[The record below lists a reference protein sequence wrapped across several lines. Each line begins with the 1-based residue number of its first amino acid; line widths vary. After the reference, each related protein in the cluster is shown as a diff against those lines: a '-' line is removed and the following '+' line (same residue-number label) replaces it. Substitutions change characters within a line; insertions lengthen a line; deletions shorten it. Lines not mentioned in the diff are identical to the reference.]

1 MKAAWTVAAAALLFS
16 RSTAASTEDCHCL
29 PGDSCWPSV
38 DQWNELNSTVGGRL
52 IATVPIGHP
61 CHEPTYNATA
71 CAELQDNWNYPQTH
85 YVSSSSIMQQYFAN
99 RSCDPFT
106 DKETPCEL
114 GNYVSY
120 AVNVSSSD
128 DVVAAIQFA
137 QDNNIRFVIKNTGH
151 DYLGRSTG
159 AGALSVW
166 THHLDDI
173 EYLDYSDSTYTG
185 PAYKLGSG
193 VQGYQIL
200 EASHAQGH
208 VLVGGECPTVGLAGG
223 YIMGGGHSALSTNFG
238 LGADQ
243 TLSFEVV
250 TASGDVVTA
259 SRTENTDLYWALS
272 GGGAGNW
279 GVVMS
284 VTVKAFPSEIVSGG
298 TVTFSTANLSES
310 AYIGALDHF
319 HRLLPAMIDAGTT
332 VIYQIL
338 PGYFLIKPLT
348 AYNKTSDEVKEI
360 LAPFLAEL
368 DTMGIQY
375 SATYTQHDSYY
386 DFYEK
391 YMGPLPNGNLGV
403 GEFTYGGRLLPR
415 SVVENNPTDLATA
428 IYNIT
433 SQGVV
438 AVGVGLDVSKT
449 NDVDNAIFAPWREAA
464 VTMQIGISY
473 NETAPWSQIL
483 TEQQTMTNELVP
495 LLEAVTPGGGTYEN
509 ESNFLQP
516 NWKEVFF
523 GANYDKLAEIKAK
536 WDPSNFFYVLKGVN
550 SDYWTVSDSGRMCKA
565 TVKRPACKAKL

>member
-1 MKAAWTVAAAALLFS
+1 MKAVWSVAAALLFF
-16 RSTAASTEDCHCL
+16 RSTAASSADCHCL
-29 PGDSCWPSV
+29 PGDACWPSA
-38 DQWNELNSTVGGRL
+38 DQWNALNSTVGGRL
-52 IATVPIGHP
+52 IATVPVGSP
-61 CHEPTYNATA
+61 CHEPSYDEAA
-71 CAELQDNWNYPQTH
+71 CVELQADWNYPQTH
-85 YVSSSSIMQQYFAN
+85 YLSSSSVMQQYFAN

-106 DKETPCEL
+106 DKSTPCQL

-128 DVVAAIQFA
+128 DVVAAINFA
-137 QDNNIRFVIKNTGH
+137 QENNIRFVIKNTGH

-166 THHLDDI
+166 THHLNDI
-173 EYLDYSDSTYTG
+173 EYLDWSDSTYSG

-200 EASHAQGH
+200 EVTHARGH
-208 VLVGGECPTVGLAGG
+208 VVVGGECPTVGLAGG
-223 YIMGGGHSALSTNFG
+223 YIMGGGHSALSSSFG

-250 TASGDVVTA
+250 TAAGEVVTA
-259 SRTENTDLYWALS
+259 SREENTDLYWALS

-279 GVVMS
+279 GVVVS
-284 VTVKAFPSEIVSGG
+284 VTVKAFPSEIVSGAS
-298 TVTFSTANLSES
+298 VAFSTKNLSDT
-310 AYIGALDHF
+310 AYINALDHF

-338 PGYFLIKPLT
+338 PGTFLINPLT
-348 AYNKTSDEVKEI
+348 AYNQTSAQVEAI
-360 LAPFLAEL
+360 LTPFLNEL
-368 DTMGIQY
+368 TALDIK
-375 SATYTQHDSYY
+375 YTVSYTEHDSYY

-415 SVVENNPTDLATA
+415 SVVESNPKGLSTA

-438 AVGVGLDVSKT
+438 AVGVGLDVSRT

-464 VTMQIGISY
+464 VTMQIGITF
-473 NETAPWSQIL
+473 NNTAPWSQL
-483 TEQQTMTNELVP
+483 LAEQETMTEELVP
-495 LLEAVTPGGGTYEN
+495 LLEAVTPGGGAYEN
-509 ESNFLQP
+509 ESNFRQP

-523 GANYDKLAEIKAK
+523 GSNYEKLAQIKAK

-565 TVKRPACKAKL
+565 TVRREYVCAA

>member
-16 RSTAASTEDCHCL
+16 RSTAASTADCHCL

-61 CHEPTYNATA
+61 CHEPTYDATA
-71 CAELQDNWNYPQTH
+71 CAELQADWNYPQTH
-85 YVSSSSIMQQYFAN
+85 YASSSSIMQQYFAN

-106 DKETPCEL
+106 DKDTPCEL

-120 AVNVSSSD
+120 AVDVSSSN
-128 DVVAAIQFA
+128 DVVAAIKFA

-223 YIMGGGHSALSTNFG
+223 YTMGGGHSALSTSFG

-250 TASGDVVTA
+250 TAAGEVVTA

-284 VTVKAFPSEIVSGG
+284 VTVKAFPSEIVSGAS
-298 TVTFSTANLSES
+298 VTFSTSDLSDS
-310 AYIGALDHF
+310 AFIDALDHF

-338 PGYFLIKPLT
+338 PGYFLINPLT
-348 AYNKTSDEVKEI
+348 AYNQTSEQVKTI
-360 LAPFLAEL
+360 LAPFLEEL
-368 DTMGIQY
+368 TTLGIKY

-386 DFYEK
+386 DFYEE
-391 YMGPLPNGNLGV
+391 YMGPLPNGNLDVGV
-403 GEFTYGGRLLPR
+403 FTYGGSLLPR
-415 SVVENNPTDLATA
+415 SVVESNPTGLSTA

-438 AVGVGLDVSKT
+438 AVGVGLDVSKA

-473 NETAPWSQIL
+473 NETAPWSQL
-483 TEQQTMTNELVP
+483 LAEQQTMTDELVP
-495 LLEAVTPGGGTYEN
+495 LLEEVTPDGGAYEN

-523 GANYDKLAEIKAK
+523 GSNYETLSQIKAK
-536 WDPSNFFYVLKGVN
+536 WDPSNFFYVLKGVS

-565 TVKRPACKAKL
+565 AAEKSNWCC

>member
-1 MKAAWTVAAAALLFS
+1 MKAAWTIAAAALLFA
-16 RSTAASTEDCHCL
+16 RSTVASTEDCHCL

-52 IATVPIGHP
+52 IATVPVGHP
-61 CHEPTYNATA
+61 CHEPTYDATA
-71 CAELQDNWNYPQTH
+71 CTELQDNWNYPQTH
-85 YVSSSSIMQQYFAN
+85 YLSSSSIMQQYFAN

-120 AVNVSSSD
+120 AVDVSSSD
-128 DVVAAIQFA
+128 DVVAAIKFA

-284 VTVKAFPSEIVSGG
+284 VTVKAFASEIVSGG
-298 TVTFSTANLSES
+298 TVTFSTSSLSDS
-310 AYIGALDHF
+310 VYINALDHF

-360 LAPFLAEL
+360 LAPFLDEL
-368 DTMGIQY
+368 DTLGIKY

-483 TEQQTMTNELVP
+483 SEQQTMTNELVP

-565 TVKRPACKAKL
+565 TVKRSACKAKL